1 MAKSDKLDRFS
12 KVPRNYRITIETLI
26 LMEKIAKTERF
37 RSNAGFIETQVLAKA
52 KELKLSVTDS
62 EIEEFINRNKK

>member
-12 KVPRNYRITIETLI
+12 KVPRTYRITIESII

-37 RSNAGFIETQVLAKA
+37 RSNAGFIETEVLAKA
-52 KELKLSVTDS
+52 KELKLSVNDS
-62 EIEEFINRNKK
+62 EIEEFINRSKK